1 MTRGQRGGED
11 SEPWICGCR
20 GELDP
25 QPEAVLCPN
34 TGGAHHTDTSKLG
47 GQRKRPLQSRNNV
60 SSQTHSPT
68 DEGLHH
74 DQYPEDTS
82 GVSSAKDKNQGS
94 REQPTS
100 PVQVCVCGVGRDGKV
115 RFHRDKQLGL
125 GCSLKDRFAERIYSQ
140 SKGAFFVFKKNKFFF
155 VYLFFKKA

>member
-1 MTRGQRGGED
+1 MGRTLNRGSADAAVNWTLSLRLCCVLTQAEPTTLTLLNWEDRG
-11 SEPWICGCR
+11 S
-20 GELDP
+20 
-25 QPEAVLCPN
+25 VLFSLA
-34 TGGAHHTDTSKLG
+34 TMF
-47 GQRKRPLQSRNNV
+47 QVR
-60 SSQTHSPT
+60 HSPT

-100 PVQVCVCGVGRDGKV
+100 PVQGCVCGVGRDGKV

-140 SKGAFFVFKKNKFFF
+140 SKGAFFVFKKNNFFF